1 MAGKIELLVLTESE
15 QVVLDTALEFYV
27 RLGLGQLSEIGLRLR
42 LLTHDREFVPYD
54 RITATLSELERD
66 VWTGTPWRVGDRQ
79 AGLHTLIA
87 VLIQARLR
95 GDAREER
102 WARRRVR
109 ALRQRD
115 SI

>member
-1 MAGKIELLVLTESE
+1 MTVKIELLVLTESE
-15 QVVLDTALEFYV
+15 QVVLDTALEFHI
-27 RLGLGQLSEIGLRLR
+27 RLGLGQFSEIGMRLR
-42 LLTHDREFVPYD
+42 LLTHDRELTPYD

-66 VWTGTPWRVGDRQ
+66 VWAGTPWRVGDRQ
-79 AGLHTLIA
+79 KGLHTLIA

-95 GDAREER
+95 GDSREER

-109 ALRQRD
+109 ALRQRY